1 MSAGDFGRGYGCVP
15 RVSLYTHVC
24 EAFFGWSDDGRVRAH
39 GLGCAG
45 DLDPEETREAA
56 LRQEWER
63 AKERL
68 TLKHRNTSRWAQR
81 ILKKGLQLNQVDPF
95 C

>member
-1 MSAGDFGRGYGCVP
+1 M
-15 RVSLYTHVC
+15 
-24 EAFFGWSDDGRVRAH
+24 
-39 GLGCAG
+39 
-45 DLDPEETREAA
+45 DPEETREAA

-81 ILKKGLQLNQVDPF
+81 ILKKGLQLNQVGALLSRRVVF
-95 C
+95 RSTCVAGGCAARTTAGTLGRQVVRRRES